1 MSKPSGNPSPGGRGQ
16 AVRQDTSRA
25 PSGNPSRMRVSRPAN
40 PRDSAHLRAPCAG
53 AQGHPAQ
60 ATQTTPNAP
69 AIRHASASLRPHTAH
84 PATRRMQILVD
95 RDEPVPLRRAHA
107 PRATLDGR
115 HCRPAMRRPG
125 EARGAQT
132 FQRIHE
138 TRQEKMMVLPP
149 DHLSPKERPRC
160 PVIYICILRPII
172 YQITKGIS
180 LKVVFTR
187 GLY

>member
-16 AVRQDTSRA
+16 AVRQDTRLA

-132 FQRIHE
+132 VSEDPRDK
-138 TRQEKMMVLPP
+138 TRKNDGFTPGPSVPR
-149 DHLSPKERPRC
+149 RPRC
-160 PVIYICILRPII
+160 PVNLEFKDC
-172 YQITKGIS
+172 
-180 LKVVFTR
+180 
-187 GLY
+187 